1 MVETISDLETTI
13 FPTFDQLQQ
22 VIWRSQAVRQ
32 QLSTIEG
39 QLTPIV
45 EEGVYH
51 AFDLDEIVAG
61 QQAILRLATRLNAE
75 VSYVLQVITDNG
87 MQAQAIQALRTQL
100 AETQRIIAFYAQ
112 FVGDCFGQQNTNTF
126 TVPQTWASVLLK
138 D

>member
-1 MVETISDLETTI
+1 M
-13 FPTFDQLQQ
+13 
-22 VIWRSQAVRQ
+22 
-32 QLSTIEG
+32 STIEG

-126 TVPQTWASVLLK
+126 TVPQTWSSVLLK